1 MAEATLSLP
10 RLAAPDATRVREAV
24 ACAHCGL
31 PCLTTRVQK
40 ADKHFC
46 CAGCQTVYEILTE
59 NGLGQFYQLSDN
71 AGVTIQRTTRR
82 DQFRYLD
89 EPAVRERLVDFTDGQ
104 TSRVT
109 FSIPTIHCVACVW
122 LLENLF
128 RLNPAIGAV
137 SVNFPRREA
146 TIRFD
151 SHRLALSELVALLAS
166 LGYEPTLSFGALEG
180 KALPAPGRKTLLLRL
195 GLAGFA
201 FGNIMLISLCLYA
214 GLDSRSVAKFGSLFG
229 WVSFALALPVFVF
242 SAGEF
247 WRSAWLGFRQRVLT
261 IDQPIAVGI
270 AAIFAWSTWE
280 IASGTGHGY
289 FDSLCAL
296 IFLLLIGRWFQ
307 QKTYDRL
314 SFDRDFKSFFP
325 LAVHRLRDGREEA
338 IPLSQLAVGD
348 RLILRHGDLIPADA
362 RLCAGQALVDYSFVT
377 GEANPVTP
385 RAGEVLYAGGQQMAG
400 AIEIETVKPVSQS
413 YLTSLWSHAAFAKNR
428 DRSLDNLLN
437 RFSKRFVILVSLV
450 AFGAGGVWWA
460 LGQPATALR
469 AFTAVLIVACPCALA
484 LTAPFA
490 LGTAQRLLA
499 RRRIFLKNTHV
510 LETLARIST
519 VVFDKTGTLTERG
532 QGTVTFVGDPLT
544 PAEAAAV
551 AALVGQS
558 AHPLSRRIA
567 AQFSAPA
574 ERPALEGFA
583 EVAGKGLRATIA
595 SQEWRL
601 GSASWLAEIGVSLPD
616 SPEPGQVW
624 LAVAG
629 RLRGCFR
636 LENTL
641 RPATG
646 ELLRDLANTHELAL
660 LSGDTERERER
671 FRALF
676 GPDAALHFNQSP
688 VNKLGF
694 IESLQREGRTVMMV
708 GDGLNDAGA
717 LRQSDVGV
725 AVVENVGAFSPAS
738 DVILEA
744 QRVPELGRLLR
755 FARGAVRIVW
765 ISIAISSAYNVVG
778 LTIAATGR
786 LSPLVCAV
794 LMPISS
800 ISVVG
805 FAVGAAHWL
814 ARRTQLSTL
823 NPTPGG
829 AEEEIGSK
837 IAIKNGT
844 REVLA

>member
-1 MAEATLSLP
+1 MAEATLPISSF
-10 RLAAPDATRVREAV
+10 AAADAARVREAV

-31 PCLTTRVQK
+31 PCLTTRVRK

-71 AGVTIQRTTRR
+71 AGVTIRRTTRR

-89 EPAVRERLVDFTDGQ
+89 EPAVRERLVDFSDSQ

-109 FSIPTIHCVACVW
+109 FTIPTIHCVACVW

-146 TIRFD
+146 TIRFA
-151 SHRLALSELVALLAS
+151 HERLALSELVALLAS

-180 KALPAPGRKTLLLRL
+180 KVAPVPGRKTLLLRL

-214 GLDSRSVAKFGSLFG
+214 GLDSRSVAKFGPLFG
-229 WVSFALALPVFVF
+229 WVSFALALPVFLF

-247 WRSAWLGFRQRVLT
+247 WRAAWLGFRQRVLT

-307 QKTYDRL
+307 QKTYDHL

-325 LAVHRLRDGREEA
+325 LAVNRVAAGREES

-348 RLILRHGDLIPADA
+348 HLIIRHGDLIPADA
-362 RLCAGQALVDYSFVT
+362 RLRAGEALVDYSFVT

-385 RAGEVLYAGGQQMAG
+385 RVGEVLYAGGQQRGG
-400 AIEIETVKPVSQS
+400 AIEIETIKPVSQS
-413 YLTSLWSHAAFAKNR
+413 YLTSLWAHEAFAKNR
-428 DRSLDNLLN
+428 DRSLDNILN

-450 AFGAGGVWWA
+450 AVGTAAVWW
-460 LGQPATALR
+460 GRGEPATALR

-484 LTAPFA
+484 LSAPFA

-510 LETLARIST
+510 LESLARITT
-519 VVFDKTGTLTERG
+519 VVFDKTGTLTERE
-532 QGTVTFVGDPLT
+532 QGAASFVGESLSA
-544 PAEAAAV
+544 AEAAAV
-551 AALVGQS
+551 AALAGQS

-567 AQFSAPA
+567 ARFPTGADLPVVS
-574 ERPALEGFA
+574 GFVEA
-583 EVAGKGLRATIA
+583 AGKGLRATIA
-595 SQEWRL
+595 GRVWLL
-601 GSASWLAEIGVSLPD
+601 GSAAWLEENGVPQAD
-616 SPEPGQVW
+616 PAAVGHVW
-624 LAVAG
+624 LAVDGAVRG
-629 RLRGCFR
+629 RFLFD
-636 LENTL
+636 NPL
-641 RPATG
+641 RPATDR
-646 ELLRDLANTHELAL
+646 LLDGLARTHELAL
-660 LSGDTERERER
+660 LSGDNERERER
-671 FRALF
+671 FLALF
-676 GPDAALHFNQSP
+676 GPRAELRFNHGP
-688 VNKLGF
+688 VHKLGF
-694 IESLQREGRTVMMV
+694 IEALQRGGKSVMMV

-725 AVVENVGAFSPAS
+725 AVVEKVGAFSPAS

-744 QRVPELGRLLR
+744 QRVPELDKLMR
-755 FARGAVRIVW
+755 FASGTVRIVW

-786 LSPLVCAV
+786 LSPLVCAI

-814 ARRTQLSTL
+814 ARRTQLSETADPML
-823 NPTPGG
+823 PSAQGTERWNKGQ
-829 AEEEIGSK
+829 AK
-837 IAIKNGT
+837 T
-844 REVLA
+844 REVAA